1 MYLSA
6 MTHRDELFDITLRWM
21 NDDFNPEDGKT
32 VTRIFLYESAISSL
46 VVDRL
51 IAFLSR
57 LTGCAFQVQRVRQK
71 QVLREK
77 IIQHLPFRN
86 HRICQLIQDF
96 EENPEYYFPRLPV
109 EAAFITAFGSN
120 LSAIARI
127 KRLTRVAE
135 KVSFRLV
142 DALFR
147 EIQAEAR
154 DIAGQRAAEAGVRL
168 ADLESSPTAMQND
181 FIEAETAVAR
191 RFKNKNVRIAREALA
206 INDIIGLK
214 IIGESEMIE
223 RLPMLLNIEPGI
235 TLVETEKH
243 IGDYNAVNLLVDIDL
258 PAPETLG
265 THLAEIDWSI
275 AARHGLN
282 SDEMRRNAF
291 AYAVQGAGTV
301 RVEIILTTYAELME
315 SEFGRSIH
323 ELRLLRLRQRQAYSG
338 PIAHNAGYLIEYLLV
353 LASSPAI
360 SIPELPIKMY
370 GRYLP
375 EAIAAL
381 KCSLCRNEA
390 NGDPLS
396 AFYLKPKGSS

>member
-6 MTHRDELFDITLRWM
+6 MTHRDELFEITLRWM
-21 NDDFNPEDGKT
+21 NDDFNPEDGKA
-32 VTRIFLYESAISSL
+32 VTRIFLFESAISSL

-57 LTGCAFQVQRVRQK
+57 LTGCSFQAQRVRQK
-71 QVLREK
+71 QALRDQ
-77 IIQHLPFRN
+77 IIRHLPFRN

-96 EENPEYYFPRLPV
+96 EENPEYFFPRLPV
-109 EAAFITAFGSN
+109 DAALITASGSS

-127 KRLTRVAE
+127 KRLTRIAE

-142 DALFR
+142 DALFK

-154 DIAGQRAAEAGVRL
+154 HIAGQRATAAGVML
-168 ADLESSPTAMQND
+168 ADLESSPAAMQND

-223 RLPMLLNIEPGI
+223 RLPMLLDLEPGI
-235 TLVETEKH
+235 TLVETERH

-258 PAPETLG
+258 PEPEALG
-265 THLAEIDWSI
+265 AHLAEIDWSI
-275 AARHGLN
+275 AIRHGMDA
-282 SDEMRRNAF
+282 DELRRNAVS
-291 AYAVQGAGTV
+291 YAVRGARTV
-301 RVEIILTTYAELME
+301 RVEIILTTYEELME

-323 ELRLLRLRQRQAYSG
+323 ELRVLRLRQRQAYSG
-338 PIAHNAGYLIEYLLV
+338 PIAQNAGYLIEYLLV
-353 LASSPAI
+353 LASSPTVH
-360 SIPELPIKMY
+360 IPELPIKMY

-381 KCSLCRNEA
+381 KCSLCSKGVE
-390 NGDPLS
+390 GDPLS
-396 AFYLKPKGSS
+396 AFCLKPEGSS

>member
-21 NDDFNPEDGKT
+21 NDDFNPEDGKA

-46 VVDRL
+46 VIDRM
-51 IAFLSR
+51 IAFLSQ
-57 LTGCAFQVQRVRQK
+57 LLNCTFQTQRVCQK

-96 EENPEYYFPRLPV
+96 EENPEYFFPCLPLD
-109 EAAFITAFGSN
+109 AALITASGSN

-154 DIAGQRAAEAGVRL
+154 HIAGQRAAAAGVPL
-168 ADLESSPTAMQND
+168 ADLESSPADMQKD
-181 FIEAETAVAR
+181 FIQAEAAVAG
-191 RFKNKNVRIAREALA
+191 RFKSKNVRIAREALA

-214 IIGESEMIE
+214 IIGEPELIE
-223 RLPMLLNIEPGI
+223 RLPMLLDLEPGI
-235 TLVETEKH
+235 TLVETERH
-243 IGDYNAVNLLVDIDL
+243 VGDYNAVNLLVDIDL
-258 PAPETLG
+258 PAPNALG
-265 THLAEIDWSI
+265 AHLAEIDWSI
-275 AARHGLN
+275 ADRRGLN
-282 SDEMRRNAF
+282 ADEVRRNAF
-291 AYAVQGAGTV
+291 AYAAHGARTV
-301 RVEIILTTYAELME
+301 RVEIILTTYEELME

-323 ELRLLRLRQRQAYSG
+323 ELRVLRLRQRQAYSG
-338 PIAHNAGYLIEYLLV
+338 PIAQNAGYLIEYLLV
-353 LASSPAI
+353 LASSPTI
-360 SIPELPIKMY
+360 NIPELPVKMY

-381 KCSLCRNEA
+381 KCSLCKKEVD
-390 NGDPLS
+390 GDPLS
-396 AFYLKPKGSS
+396 AFCLKPKCSS